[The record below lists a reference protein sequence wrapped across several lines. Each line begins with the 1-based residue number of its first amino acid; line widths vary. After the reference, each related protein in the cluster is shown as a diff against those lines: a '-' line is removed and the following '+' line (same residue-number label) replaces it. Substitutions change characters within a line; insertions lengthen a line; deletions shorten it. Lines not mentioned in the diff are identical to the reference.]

1 MTENTTTF
9 SAQVEEDAELVE
21 QFEEYQTA
29 NAMTSKSEAVR
40 TLIREG
46 LENTDTTGDS
56 STQSGFDAD
65 TRLLKTALVS
75 AIGSLVGS
83 GTIVVLVG
91 AYLRWYD
98 VATDADLELQ
108 AEDIE
113 LLRWGLRRHADTD
126 DSDLLPTGISEQN
139 EDN

>member
-21 QFEEYQTA
+21 QFEQYQTA

-46 LENTDTTGDS
+46 LEDTDTSDDS
-56 STQSGFDAD
+56 QTETDSDGNIP
-65 TRLLKTALVS
+65 LLETALLS

-91 AYLRWYD
+91 AYLRWHD
-98 VATDADLELQ
+98 VATDTDLELQ
-108 AEDIE
+108 AEDAE
-113 LLRWGLRRHADTD
+113 LLRWGLRRHDDTD
-126 DSDLLPTGISEQN
+126 DTDLLPTGMSEQN
-139 EDN
+139 EDD